1 MSRLTPETLSSL
13 IGDIYDCILNPDGW
27 AAALARIAGVLD
39 AAYATVSLSRVG
51 DMHGL
56 MAAHSPW
63 DADMLRSLNQDYGV
77 AGVPGLKEVVFG
89 DCDTPIST
97 LAFMSEDEF
106 QRSEFYRNWVR
117 PQGLRDG
124 CVVKFV
130 HTADRIGMLGVITRA
145 NRDIITADERRFIG
159 LLSPHFR
166 RAGLIGDL
174 LNHERVQANVY
185 RDVLD
190 GLGSAVVLT
199 NADGCIAYANA
210 AAEAMFAAL
219 GPVTRSNGRIG
230 ASNPAMV
237 AALATAI
244 AQAATNETALGA
256 RGIGIPVSAP
266 DAPPAVA
273 YVLPLTQGT
282 ARAAFQ
288 PAVAAIFITTAISAA
303 PAPEETLITL
313 FDLTPAEARVMQRI
327 GGGMAADA
335 AAAGLGISANTL
347 KTHLGRVFNKTGT
360 SRQSDLALLV
370 ANIAPPLRLE
380 T

>member
-1 MSRLTPETLSSL
+1 MSQLSPEALSSI
-13 IGDIYDCILNPDGW
+13 IGDVYDCILNPDGW
-27 AAALARIAGVLD
+27 VPVLTRIAGVLD
-39 AAYATVSLSRVG
+39 AAYATVSMSRTG
-51 DMHGL
+51 DMHGV

-63 DADMLRSLNQDYGV
+63 DASMLRILGQDYGV
-77 AGVPGLKEVVFG
+77 EGVPGLKEVVFG
-89 DCDTPIST
+89 DCDTPRST
-97 LAFMSEDEF
+97 LADMSEADF
-106 QRSEFYRNWVR
+106 QQTDFYCNWAK

-124 CVVKFV
+124 CIVKFV
-130 HTADRIGMLGVITRA
+130 HTADRIGLLGIITHA
-145 NRDIITADERRFIG
+145 SRDIISADERHFIA

-185 RDVLD
+185 RNVLD

-199 NADGCIAYANA
+199 DAEGRIAYANA
-210 AAEAMFAAL
+210 AASAMFAAQ
-219 GPVTRSNGRIG
+219 GPVTRSNDRIA
-230 ASNPAMV
+230 ASNA
-237 AALATAI
+237 ATAEALASAI
-244 AQAATNETALGA
+244 MSAATNEAALGA

-282 ARAAFQ
+282 ARAAFR

-303 PAPEETLITL
+303 PAPEDTLITL